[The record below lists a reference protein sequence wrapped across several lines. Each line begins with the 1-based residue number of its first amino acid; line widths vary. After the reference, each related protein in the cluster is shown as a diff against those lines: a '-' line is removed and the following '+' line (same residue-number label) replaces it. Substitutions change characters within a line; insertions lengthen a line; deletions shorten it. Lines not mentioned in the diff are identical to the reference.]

1 MVSAEGWIDPWVDE
15 FLHHLAVERGLS
27 PHTLEA
33 YSQGVRRFV
42 SERGW
47 GDLEE
52 LKRLGRPEILDYL
65 ALLRQQGLSQASL
78 ARHLAALRGFFRFLV
93 AEGHLSHDPTEDLES
108 PALERKLP
116 KVLSGEEVEALLD
129 QPDPRSLLGQRDAA
143 MLELLYGTGLRVSE
157 LISLTLNDLNLE
169 AGYLKARGKG
179 GKERLVPL
187 GEMASQKVREY
198 VDGARSQWARDQ
210 NDHRLFLNRSGK
222 GLTRQ
227 GFWKLLKAYARK
239 AGIQGE
245 ISPHSLRHSFATHL
259 LEGGADLRSVQKMLG
274 HADISTTQIYTRVRK
289 ERLRAL
295 YNKYHPRA

>member
-1 MVSAEGWIDPWVDE
+1 MDPWVDE

-33 YSQGVRRFV
+33 YSRGVRRFI
-42 SERGW
+42 SEGGW
-47 GDLEE
+47 GGDLEE

-65 ALLRQQGLSQASL
+65 SQLRQRGLSQASL
-78 ARHLAALRGFFRFLV
+78 ASHLAALRAFFRFLV
-93 AEGHLSHDPTEDLES
+93 AEGHLSQDPTADLES
-108 PALERKLP
+108 PGLERRLP
-116 KVLSGEEVEALLD
+116 KVLNGEEVEALLD
-129 QPDPRSLLGQRDAA
+129 QPDPRTPLGQRDAA
-143 MLELLYGTGLRVSE
+143 MLELMYATGLRVSE

-169 AGYLKARGKG
+169 AGYLKSRGKG

-187 GEMASQKVREY
+187 GELASQKAREY

-210 NDHRLFLNRSGK
+210 DHYRLFLNRSGK

-227 GFWKLLKAYARK
+227 GFWKLIKGYARK
-239 AGIQGE
+239 AGIEGE

-259 LEGGADLRSVQKMLG
+259 LEGGADLRSVQQMLG